1 MQQGI
6 EYLKE
11 KPHALHAGWFVIMDE
26 FERYCKRKYSE
37 ELKNLVSVS
46 VDRSARKYENEKSYP
61 RAFVLGAA
69 TNNSDFLCDPTGN
82 RRFMPIIVEG
92 KVPSKDNPA
101 VKIIDLDRL
110 KKDRNSIWAAA
121 YKAYLDNPVHV
132 FSSYELSFI
141 SDYQDSFTRDTPI
154 DSVVTRALET
164 NSSGYHGDKSYV
176 VLADLFGW
184 IDVNVA
190 QQGQMN
196 TPVTDC
202 LKRLGY
208 KPKRIKRNNKSQR
221 VWMKDS

>member
-1 MQQGI
+1 
-6 EYLKE
+6 
-11 KPHALHAGWFVIMDE
+11 
-26 FERYCKRKYSE
+26 
-37 ELKNLVSVS
+37 
-46 VDRSARKYENEKSYP
+46 
-61 RAFVLGAA
+61 
-69 TNNSDFLCDPTGN
+69 
-82 RRFMPIIVEG
+82 MPIIVEG